1 MKNILCIYFTGT
13 YHTEHLVN
21 RIKEEKEKD
30 GNSVSLL
37 SVSSSADIKDIS
49 SFDEVIFSYPI
60 YAFRAPKPY
69 IDYLK
74 KLRFRKETEYYV
86 YKQSGEPF
94 SYNNSSSCQIE
105 KLLKKQGCHLSGE
118 FHFLYPYNILFAYD
132 EEWKKKLKEYNEYE
146 MMIASYYTE
155 NHIQHLT
162 NCSFLKKKI
171 TGMISHL
178 QHFGAKING
187 PLYHVKKKDCSK
199 CHLCLKSC
207 PYQNI
212 SLDKK
217 GYPVFHSHCAMCMRC
232 SYCCPK
238 DCIKIGILNSLRINQ
253 FTKAN
258 DKHKRIKKKF
268 FSAYQKYIDKEK
280 ELYSA
285 ISERN

>member
-13 YHTEHLVN
+13 YHTLHLVN
-21 RIKEEKEKD
+21 RIKEEKEKNGD
-30 GNSVSLL
+30 SVSLL
-37 SVSSSADIKDIS
+37 SVCSSSKIEDLS

-74 KLRFRKETEYYV
+74 KLRFKKETKYYV

-132 EEWKKKLKEYNEYE
+132 KDWKMKLETYNDYE
-146 MMIASYYTE
+146 MKIASYYTDKQ
-155 NHIQHLT
+155 IKHLT
-162 NCSFLKKKI
+162 HSSFLKKGL

-187 PLYHVKKKDCSK
+187 PLYHINKKECTK
-199 CHLCLKSC
+199 CHLCINRC

-217 GYPVFHSHCAMCMRC
+217 EYPVFHSHCTMCMRC
-232 SYCCPK
+232 SYYCPK
-238 DCIKIGILNSLRINQ
+238 DCIRTGILNPLRINQ
-253 FTKAN
+253 STKA
-258 DKHKRIKKKF
+258 DQKHRRTKKKF
-268 FSAYQKYIDKEK
+268 FSAYQKYIDREK
-280 ELYSA
+280 ELYSS
-285 ISERN
+285 IIDKE